1 MTMTN
6 ALNSKLLRYYIR
18 YVMILK
24 SVDYFVFSMSKEVEN
39 LGVIRSRRSNWTY
52 NTMAKIKRTYNN
64 IQRTA
69 QKTKDSATRTLL

>member
-6 ALNSKLLRYYIR
+6 ALNSKLLRYYSR

-39 LGVIRSRRSNWTY
+39 QGVVRSRRSNWTY

-64 IQRTA
+64 I
-69 QKTKDSATRTLL
+69 